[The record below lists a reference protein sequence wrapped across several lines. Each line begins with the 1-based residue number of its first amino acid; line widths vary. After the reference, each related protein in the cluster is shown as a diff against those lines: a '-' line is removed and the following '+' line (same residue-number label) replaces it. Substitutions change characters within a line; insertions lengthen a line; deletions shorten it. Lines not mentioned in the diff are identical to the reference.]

1 MSWKWKPIHLILRCY
16 TIRFLWN
23 KMHSL
28 VNYYPFKRLNKNL
41 DFIHCIRS
49 CSDRR
54 KIDKTGHGLLF
65 RLNNFNE
72 QFIIC
77 QHRRT
82 RQVASFLAC
91 KRDLY
96 FVLKSMFAAVKWVKY
111 KLHRSYYTSLSKN
124 YAVGRQIKWYLS
136 IRICLCI
143 NISYFAFTK

>member
-1 MSWKWKPIHLILRCY
+1 MKCMAYVLTVFYKS
-16 TIRFLWN
+16 
-23 KMHSL
+23 S
-28 VNYYPFKRLNKNL
+28 KRLNENL
-41 DFIHCIRS
+41 DFSNCKRS
-49 CSDRR
+49 WSDRR
-54 KIDKTGHGLLF
+54 KIDKTGQGLFF

-82 RQVASFLAC
+82 RQVVSFLAC

-143 NISYFAFTK
+143 NISYCYFAFTK

>member
-1 MSWKWKPIHLILRCY
+1 MAYVLTVFYKS
-16 TIRFLWN
+16 
-23 KMHSL
+23 S
-28 VNYYPFKRLNKNL
+28 KRLNENL
-41 DFIHCIRS
+41 DFSNCKRS
-49 CSDRR
+49 RSDRR

-96 FVLKSMFAAVKWVKY
+96 FVLISMFAAVKWVKY
-111 KLHRSYYTSLSKN
+111 KLHRNYYTSLSKN
-124 YAVGRQIKWYLS
+124 YAVGRQIK
-136 IRICLCI
+136 
-143 NISYFAFTK
+143 

>member
-1 MSWKWKPIHLILRCY
+1 MKCIAY
-16 TIRFLWN
+16 Y
-23 KMHSL
+23 L
-28 VNYYPFKRLNKNL
+28 VFYNLLKRLNENL
-41 DFIHCIRS
+41 DFSNCKRS
-49 CSDRR
+49 WSDRR
-54 KIDKTGHGLLF
+54 KIDKTGQGLFF

-82 RQVASFLAC
+82 RQVVSFLAC

-136 IRICLCI
+136 IRICLYI
-143 NISYFAFTK
+143 NISYC